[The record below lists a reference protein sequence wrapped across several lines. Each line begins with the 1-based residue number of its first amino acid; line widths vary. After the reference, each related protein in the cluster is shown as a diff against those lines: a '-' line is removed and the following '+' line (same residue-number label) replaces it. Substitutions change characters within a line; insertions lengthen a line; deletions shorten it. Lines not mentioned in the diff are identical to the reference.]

1 MNYLLGSA
9 LHRALSGAILLFMLG
24 FYFFAFNSYKSAQ
37 PSEEQTVERTKQFG
51 TFGTERVNPSD
62 PYARYGSG
70 DSFYDPHAR
79 VHDDVVRDS
88 SDYGGGDWG
97 D

>member
-1 MNYLLGSA
+1 MNYLLGTA

-24 FYFFAFNSYKSAQ
+24 FYFFAFTSFDRAQ
-37 PSEEQTVERTKQFG
+37 PPEEPTVQRTKQFG
-51 TFGTERVNPSD
+51 TFGSERVDPSD
-62 PYARYGSG
+62 PYSRYSNG
-70 DSFYDPHAR
+70 DNFYDPHAR

-97 D
+97 N